1 VGGRELTAPVPLPRV
16 CYDRPVLEVAR
27 SLLGCVLERETAD
40 GVVAV
45 RLTEVEAYAG
55 AIDPGSHA
63 YRGRTARNAT
73 MFGPPGHAYVYFTY
87 GMHYCLNLV
96 CAPAGT
102 AEAVL
107 LRAGEVV
114 AGLELT
120 RGRQPDARDRGRQPD
135 ARDRGRQPDARDRD
149 LARGPAR
156 LTRAL
161 AVDRALDGAD
171 VTAAGSPLRVLAGG
185 PVPDAAVLTGPRV
198 GVAGDGA
205 LTPWRFS
212 IAGDRTVSAYRP
224 GVRRRRS

>member
-1 VGGRELTAPVPLPRV
+1 MGGRELTAPVPLPRV

-45 RLTEVEAYAG
+45 RLSEVEAYAG

-114 AGLELT
+114 AGLGL
-120 RGRQPDARDRGRQPD
+120 ARGRQPD

-161 AVDRALDGAD
+161 AVDRALDGVD

>member
-1 VGGRELTAPVPLPRV
+1 MGGRELTAPVPLPRV

-45 RLTEVEAYAG
+45 RLSEVEAYAG

-114 AGLELT
+114 AGLGL
-120 RGRQPDARDRGRQPD
+120 ARGRQPD

-149 LARGPAR
+149 LARGPGR

>member
-1 VGGRELTAPVPLPRV
+1 MGGRELTAPVPLPRV

-45 RLTEVEAYAG
+45 RLSEVEAYAG

-114 AGLELT
+114 AGLGL
-120 RGRQPDARDRGRQPD
+120 ARGRQPD

-149 LARGPAR
+149 LARGPGR

-224 GVRRRRS
+224 GVRNRRS